1 MLLHLK
7 LYPRTIPHMSTSN
20 IEPLVINVQDPW
32 VDAPAMDS
40 DAEQPN
46 EGVWENMATQIASP
60 SQVIISA
67 QLP

>member
-1 MLLHLK
+1 MVLHFK

-32 VDAPAMDS
+32 VEAPAMDS

-46 EGVWENMATQIASP
+46 EGVRENTSTPIASP
-60 SQVIISA
+60 SQVTIPA